1 MSNDTGLTTCRWSA
15 APVVTVVRLPV
26 AGRRI
31 AAVART
37 AQPRRRDPDLGLANW
52 EANVLPTETA
62 NPLRAAV
69 SEFGRLD
76 AHAWPVTDVP
86 AGPPHLAAERRSRSD
101 SDKTAV

>member
-1 MSNDTGLTTCRWSA
+1 M
-15 APVVTVVRLPV
+15 
-26 AGRRI
+26 I

-37 AQPRRRDPDLGLANW
+37 AQPPRRRDRSLGFANW

-86 AGPPHLAAERRSRSD
+86 AGPQHLAVEGRSRSD
-101 SDKTAV
+101 SDKNAV